1 MEQKEMIALNDLRKA
16 LLSINGAF
24 LRLGVN
30 KDDVLIVLPVGDFTY
45 FSNVLS
51 SGVGTLSNFYIKV
64 SEDEFTLSGLR
75 VTKLA
80 TKG

>member
-30 KDDVLIVLPVGDFTY
+30 KDDVLIVLPVGDFMY

-51 SGVGTLSNFYIKV
+51 SGVGTLYNFYIKV

-80 TKG
+80 TKS

>member
-24 LRLGVN
+24 LRLGGN

-51 SGVGTLSNFYIKV
+51 SILES
-64 SEDEFTLSGLR
+64 
-75 VTKLA
+75 
-80 TKG
+80 

>member
-30 KDDVLIVLPVGDFTY
+30 KDDVMIVLPVGDFTY

-51 SGVGTLSNFYIKV
+51 SGVGTLPNFYIKV

-80 TKG
+80 TKS